1 MELTAVQ
8 TSNVFYFRTKRLWD
22 FCVSAVLLVLL
33 SPVFLIIS
41 ILIRLDSPGPA
52 IYSQKRVGCKIRC
65 QKGSVTKEVTTFT
78 FYKFRSM
85 YHRVD
90 DKCHREFIEAY
101 IHNDQERMEQL
112 QNGSVTPETNFKLNH
127 DTRITPIG
135 AFLRKSSLDEIPQ
148 FWNVLKGDMSLV
160 GPRPPIPY
168 EVEMYNP
175 WHHGRLLATP
185 GITGLWQ
192 VCARNSTNFDEMV
205 QIDIDYIQQQSFWL
219 DLKILLNTPFAIF
232 KNKGC

>member
-8 TSNVFYFRTKRLWD
+8 TSNVLYFRTKRLWD
-22 FCVSAVLLVLL
+22 FCISAVLLVLL
-33 SPVFLIIS
+33 SPVFLVVS
-41 ILIRLDSPGPA
+41 ILIRLDSPGPV
-52 IYSQKRVGCKIRC
+52 IFTQKRVGCKIRC

-85 YHRVD
+85 YHRVGD
-90 DKCHREFIEAY
+90 QCHRDFIDAY
-101 IHNDQERMEQL
+101 IHNDQARMDQL
-112 QNGSVTPETNFKLNH
+112 QNGSIAHENTFKLNH
-127 DTRITPIG
+127 DPRITRIG
-135 AFLRKSSLDEIPQ
+135 SFLRKSSLDEIPQ

-168 EVEMYNP
+168 EVDIYAP

-192 VCARNSTNFDEMV
+192 VSARNSTNFDEMV